1 MKILQ
6 MIPSLEV
13 GGVERGVID
22 LARAM
27 KRRGE
32 EMVVISSGGS
42 LLNELQKIGVTH
54 YTLPVHRK
62 SLFSLFLIPKI
73 VEIIEREHIDIVHAR
88 SRVPGW
94 LAWFAARKTGRP
106 FVTTCHGYYS
116 GHGLSAVM
124 GWGKRVIVISR
135 VVGRHMIDDFGVLPD
150 RIRLIHR
157 GVDFSQFLFSP
168 KKTRDKSKPFRII
181 NVGRLSPIKGQIEF
195 LKAVHR
201 ARREIPNLEVLLV
214 GAEGKSKTKYTER
227 IRATLKQLDLEST
240 VQLLGTRRDI
250 PELIASSDLLV
261 LATLV
266 PEAFGRVIVE
276 AGAVGTPVISTSVG
290 GVFDIIEPN
299 ENGVLVPPGDDEAMA
314 AAILGLMRD
323 PVRRSVLA
331 EKLHEKVKK
340 EFSLDKMTDETLA
353 VYREVESE
361 KKILV
366 IKLGAAGD
374 LILVIPSLRML
385 RQRFPKAKISL
396 LVDRKLVSLVAL
408 CPYLDEII
416 PVDRTRFSNMDYF
429 LKTARKIRREGFD
442 LSVDFQNSKWTHLLA
457 FFSGIAERFGFAR
470 GIFGLLLNR
479 PDRNFK
485 VSEPPVRHQFRILS
499 KLGVSKLDESLELWP
514 DAEAEEKVDRLLRA
528 FGGNK
533 ENPLIGLAI
542 GSSPQW
548 PTKRWPLFYF
558 SELAGRLA
566 ADNCR
571 VVLMGSAEDAKAVS
585 GPDFEKR
592 EGVINLIGKTSLREL
607 TALMRRLKVLVT
619 GDTAPLHV
627 AGAVR
632 TKLVAIFGPTDPKRH
647 MPPAPGAIVLT
658 RHLSCQPCYS
668 GICRNPE
675 TLACLQQISVDEV
688 FSSVKKQLAAC
699 GPKIQKL
706 EVGAVR
712 EPSPT
717 D

>member
-1 MKILQ
+1 
-6 MIPSLEV
+6 
-13 GGVERGVID
+13 
-22 LARAM
+22 
-27 KRRGE
+27 
-32 EMVVISSGGS
+32 MVVISSGGA

-62 SLFSLFLIPKI
+62 SLFSLFLVPKI
-73 VEIIEREHIDIVHAR
+73 VGIIEREHIDIVHAR
-88 SRVPGW
+88 SRVPAWLGW
-94 LAWFAARKTGRP
+94 LAARKTGRP

-116 GHGLSAVM
+116 DHGLSSVM

-135 VVGRHMIDDFGVLPD
+135 VVGRHMMDNFGVLPD

-168 KKTRDKSKPFRII
+168 KKERDPKKTFRII

-195 LKAVHR
+195 LKAIHR
-201 ARREIPNLEVLLV
+201 VRREIPHLEVLLV

-240 VQLLGTRRDI
+240 VQLLGTRRDV
-250 PELIASSDLLV
+250 PELIASADLLV

-276 AGAVGTPVISTSVG
+276 AGAVGTPVISTAVG

-299 ENGVLVPPGDDEAMA
+299 ENGVLVPPGDSDAMA
-314 AAILGLMRD
+314 VAILGLMRD
-323 PVRRSVLA
+323 PARRAVLA
-331 EKLHEKVKK
+331 EKLHEKVKR
-340 EFSLDKMTDETLA
+340 EFSLDQMTDKTLA
-353 VYREVESE
+353 VYREVEAE

-366 IKLGAAGD
+366 IKLGAVGD

-385 RQRFPKAKISL
+385 RERFPKARIAL

-416 PVDRTRFSNMDYF
+416 PVDRGRLPGMDYF
-429 LKTARKIRREGFD
+429 LKTARKIRHEGFD

-457 FFSGIAERFGFAR
+457 FFSGIHERFGFAR

-485 VSEPPVRHQFRILS
+485 VAEPPVRHQFRILS
-499 KLGVSKLDESLELWP
+499 RLGVSKLEESLELWP
-514 DAEAEEKVDRLLRA
+514 DAEAEERVDRLLQA
-528 FGGNK
+528 CNGNP
-533 ENPLIGLAI
+533 ETPLIGLVI

-558 SELAGRLA
+558 SELAGRLV

-571 VVLMGSAEDAKAVS
+571 VVLIGSEEDAKALN
-585 GPDFEKR
+585 GPDFKKQ
-592 EGVINLIGKTSLREL
+592 EGVIDLAGKTSLREL

-647 MPPAPGAIVLT
+647 MPPVPGAMVLT
-658 RHLSCQPCYS
+658 RRLACQPCYK
-668 GICRNPE
+668 GVCTNPE

-688 FSSVKKQLAAC
+688 FSAVKKQLAAVS
-699 GPKIQKL
+699 PKIQKSEL
-706 EVGAVR
+706 V
-712 EPSPT
+712 
-717 D
+717 